1 MGMGMITECLQE
13 VGKEP
18 VEIERLNSK
27 DNGVAIDEVVALRRK
42 EVIYIVWTWGGDSW
56 ERRDQLLNFGWGAEV
71 VFWAVVWVN
80 YRREGRR
87 KGIMSKEFRKSRIEK
102 VRFI

>member
-1 MGMGMITECLQE
+1 M
-13 VGKEP
+13 
-18 VEIERLNSK
+18 
-27 DNGVAIDEVVALRRK
+27 
-42 EVIYIVWTWGGDSW
+42 
-56 ERRDQLLNFGWGAEV
+56 LNFGWGAEV

-102 VRFI
+102 VCFI

>member
-27 DNGVAIDEVVALRRK
+27 DNGVAIDKVVALRRK
-42 EVIYIVWTWGGDSW
+42 EVILSGPGEVIVG
-56 ERRDQLLNFGWGAEV
+56 REV
-71 VFWAVVWVN
+71 
-80 YRREGRR
+80 
-87 KGIMSKEFRKSRIEK
+87 ISC
-102 VRFI
+102 